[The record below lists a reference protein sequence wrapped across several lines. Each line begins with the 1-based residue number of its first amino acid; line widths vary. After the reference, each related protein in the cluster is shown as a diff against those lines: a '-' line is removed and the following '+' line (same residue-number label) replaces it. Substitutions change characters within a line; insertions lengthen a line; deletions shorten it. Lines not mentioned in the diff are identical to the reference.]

1 MILPDMHRIEGVRIV
16 LRLVVPEDAAY
27 IHALRKDA
35 RFNTHLSVVGG
46 DVTDQREW
54 INQYKMREAI
64 GSEYYY
70 VIERRMDQRPCG
82 VVRLYNITADSFT
95 WGSWILDHN
104 KPSKAALESAVLSF
118 SAGLERLGAGKA
130 LLDVRVLNTHATA
143 FYPRFGATEIGRDGD
158 NIYFE
163 LTRANFLARLTA
175 FRQIIE
181 ALE

>member
-70 VIERRMDQRPCG
+70 VIESRMDQRPCG

-95 WGSWILDHN
+95 WGSWILDQT
-104 KPSKAALESAVLSF
+104 KPKKAALESAVLVY
-118 SAGLERLGAGKA
+118 LLGFEGIGASRSIF
-130 LLDVRVLNTHATA
+130 DVRNDNLHTLDFHR
-143 FYPRFGATEIGRDGD
+143 RFGASEIRKDD
-158 NIYFE
+158 SDTYFE

-181 ALE
+181 ASE